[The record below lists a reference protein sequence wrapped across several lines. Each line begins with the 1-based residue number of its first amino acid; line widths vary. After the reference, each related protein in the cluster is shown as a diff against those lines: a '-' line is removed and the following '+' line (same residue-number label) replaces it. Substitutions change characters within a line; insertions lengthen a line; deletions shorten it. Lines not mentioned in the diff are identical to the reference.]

1 MLSSKLSKV
10 DSGVCLQD
18 ELAESLE
25 RAGLWRRAATRWLY
39 VFDSLESAHERE
51 RIALRREAC
60 LFIANGGSDKKSG
73 IKRRKIYR
81 ALLKLSNVQ

>member
-1 MLSSKLSKV
+1 MFSSKISKV
-10 DSGVCLQD
+10 DSRAGLRD

-25 RAGLWRRAATRWLY
+25 KAGLWRRAATRWLH

-60 LFIANGGSDKKSG
+60 LFIASSGLDKQAG

-81 ALLKLSNVQ
+81 ALLKLSNAQ